1 VRRWLNPEFQ
11 AFALILPAIGI
22 LSMPLSYLFLE
33 KLRWALIPQ
42 LQPVRTLLCIAAFAV
57 ILASVAAIR
66 ARNIWES
73 IAWCALVFYIP
84 MRTELL
90 TAPSWRIVLTMLFLA
105 FATPLFLRRHSAW
118 PLVPALLAFV
128 WIPFVGGVRNYPD
141 LHTPQVH
148 ALAEWAQRNT
158 APDAVFLFP
167 DAGKDLASGIFR
179 VEAGRA
185 IYADWKGGGQV
196 NYLKEFADEWRV
208 RWELINEI
216 GFTDDAIPRYR
227 SMGIQYLVVQPSHV
241 FTTIEPVYH
250 NSLYAVYRI
259 AG

>member
-1 VRRWLNPEFQ
+1 
-11 AFALILPAIGI
+11 
-22 LSMPLSYLFLE
+22 LF
-33 KLRWALIPQ
+33 
-42 LQPVRTLLCIAAFAV
+42 IAGFAV
-57 ILASVAAIR
+57 ILGAIAAIR
-66 ARNIWES
+66 AANLWES

-90 TAPSWRIVLTMLFLA
+90 TVPSWRIVLAMLLLSLLWGRLQPAGRIHPALTTLA
-105 FATPLFLRRHSAW
+105 
-118 PLVPALLAFV
+118 PALLAFI
-128 WIPFVGGVRNYPD
+128 WMPHAGGVRNYPD

-185 IYADWKGGGQV
+185 IYADWKAGGQV

-227 SMGIQYLVVQPSHV
+227 SMGIQYLVVHPPHG
-241 FTTIEPVYH
+241 FTTIEPIYH